1 MTDLKF
7 EFDPL
12 QMYFGEPY
20 VIPSE
25 VANDITIYE
34 PTIGDILTFGEK
46 KFYSSLNVF
55 VTNPTS
61 NRVMLWDNGLDWNKL
76 SDFDLFLLLYKSLK
90 EDSTRLLF
98 GDIDFQKF
106 QLCKTTSEGETEE
119 DVEGSYILY
128 NQEQNYLIDE
138 KVYNTM
144 SAYLRTMFNI
154 FPKVEKAK
162 GKTTKE
168 WMIMEDRQEMERN
181 KDKEYKSNLLPLISS
196 CVNHPGF
203 KYKTSELKEVHIM
216 EFMDSVQRLQV
227 YESTTA
233 LLQGRFS
240 GMIDTSKIDDKEF
253 NFMRDIYATK

>member
-46 KFYSSLNVF
+46 KFYSTLNTF

-76 SDFDLFLLLYKSLK
+76 SDFDLFLMLYKSLQ
-90 EDSTRLLF
+90 EDSAKLLF
-98 GDIDFQKF
+98 GEIDFTKF
-106 QLCKTTSEGETEE
+106 NLNKISSGESEDE
-119 DVEGSYILY
+119 VSFVLY

-138 KVYNTM
+138 KTFNTM

-168 WMIMEDRQEMERN
+168 WMIMEDRQEMKRN

-203 KYKTSELKEVHIM
+203 KYKTSELKEIHIM

>member
-1 MTDLKF
+1 MTDLKYD
-7 EFDPL
+7 FDPL

-20 VIPSE
+20 VLPSE
-25 VANDITIYE
+25 VANDIVIYE

-46 KFYSSLNVF
+46 KFYANLNVF
-55 VTNPTS
+55 ITNPTS

-76 SDFDLFLLLYKSLK
+76 SDYDLFLMLYKSLK
-90 EDSTRLLF
+90 QENTQLIF

-106 QLCKTTSEGETEE
+106 IINEIPSEDGKNF
-119 DVEGSYILY
+119 VLY
-128 NQEQNYLIDE
+128 NAEQNYLIDE
-138 KVYNTM
+138 KVYNTI

-162 GKTTKE
+162 GRTTKE
-168 WMIMEDRQEMERN
+168 WMIMEDKQELEKH
-181 KDKEYKSNLLPLISS
+181 KDKPYRSNLLPLISA

-203 KYKTSELKEVHIM
+203 KYKTNELKEIHIM

-253 NFMRDIYATK
+253 NFMRDMYATK

>member
-1 MTDLKF
+1 MTNLQY

-25 VANDITIYE
+25 LANDITILE

-46 KFYSSLNVF
+46 KFYSALNVF
-55 VTNPTS
+55 ITNPTS

-76 SDFDLFLLLYKSLK
+76 SDYDLFLMLYKSLK
-90 EDSTRLLF
+90 NDATKLIF

-106 QLCKTTSEGETEE
+106 VVSKISSENE
-119 DVEGSYILY
+119 DEVSYVLY

-138 KVYNTM
+138 KTFNTM

-168 WMIMEDRQEMERN
+168 WMIMEDKQELEKH
-181 KDKEYKSNLLPLISS
+181 KDKPYRSNLLPLISA

-203 KYKTSELKEVHIM
+203 KYKTNELKEIHIM

-253 NFMRDIYATK
+253 NFMRDMYATK

>member
-1 MTDLKF
+1 MTDLKY

-34 PTIGDILTFGEK
+34 PTIGDILTFGER
-46 KFYSSLNVF
+46 KFYSALNVF

-76 SDFDLFLLLYKSLK
+76 SDYDLFLLLYKSLK
-90 EDSTRLLF
+90 DGVARLLF
-98 GDIDFQKF
+98 GDIDFTKF
-106 QLCKTTSEGETEE
+106 EICKTVSEDEE
-119 DVEGSYILY
+119 SFILY
-128 NQEQNYLIDE
+128 NQEQNYVIDE

-168 WMIMEDRQEMERN
+168 WIIMEEREKLDREKV
-181 KDKEYKSNLLPLISS
+181 KDYKSNLLPLISA

-253 NFMRDIYATK
+253 NFMRDIYTK